1 MSRIIIT
8 AGTPGLD
15 LLAEKVLLNR
25 ALGEPMPLFF
35 QCLVNSPG
43 FAAIQ
48 SDVNPTAPTTAMGG
62 PALNM
67 NRPAVQDMYDAI
79 TIHAPSKN
87 EALFSFLPP
96 LHISMSP

>member
-1 MSRIIIT
+1 MRRIIIT

-25 ALGEPMPLFF
+25 ALGDPTPLFF
-35 QCLVNSPG
+35 QCLRHSLG
-43 FAAIQ
+43 FAATHIE
-48 SDVNPTAPTTAMGG
+48 VNPTAPTTAMGG

-67 NRPAVQDMYDAI
+67 NRPADQDMYDAI

-96 LHISMSP
+96 LHMRMSP